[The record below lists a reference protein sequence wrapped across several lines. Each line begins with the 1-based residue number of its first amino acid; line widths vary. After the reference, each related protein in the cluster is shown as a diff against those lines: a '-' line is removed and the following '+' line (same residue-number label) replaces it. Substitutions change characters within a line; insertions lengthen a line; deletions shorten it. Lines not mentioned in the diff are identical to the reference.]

1 MPTMNCKVECR
12 RPEPVLFHGQTLL
25 LLPDEDE
32 KKEDN
37 EYCFEHGMPREAN
50 SAEIDFEVLQAEEL
64 SASR

>member
-1 MPTMNCKVECR
+1 M
-12 RPEPVLFHGQTLL
+12 LFHGQTLL